1 MPVCFPE
8 LYSLYYNKMKSLLL
22 TSDLFFQDL
31 FHASA
36 HWYHLQIERHDETL
50 VVSGLI
56 ISCYLAVVGCLW
68 QENML
73 TSAWKGTAYYKTP
86 YHMQEIETAF
96 RRVIKL

>member
-1 MPVCFPE
+1 MDTKWK
-8 LYSLYYNKMKSLLL
+8 NTTK
-22 TSDLFFQDL
+22 
-31 FHASA
+31 
-36 HWYHLQIERHDETL
+36 IITL

-96 RRVIKL
+96 RRVVQFEDDTRSEEHTSELQSPS